1 MRGFFPY
8 FAQEMI
14 LAIKDNVAQASESRA
29 KAEASFKKEER
40 AREGAQAML
49 EYQANSREV
58 RENMAK
64 LKALRLAKEAAQE
77 SVQETPEPTTKVK
90 AKKAA
95 KVKAPRAL
103 KRTQQ

>member
-1 MRGFFPY
+1 M
-8 FAQEMI
+8 ADKAS
-14 LAIKDNVAQASESRA
+14 LAQATESRA
-29 KAEASFKKEER
+29 KAEASFKNEER

-49 EYQANSREV
+49 EYLANSRDV

-64 LKALRLAKEAAQE
+64 LKALRLAKEAAG
-77 SVQETPEPTTKVK
+77 ETAKEAPKP

-95 KVKAPRAL
+95 AKVKTPRAL

>member
-1 MRGFFPY
+1 MTLADKASG
-8 FAQEMI
+8 AQPTET
-14 LAIKDNVAQASESRA
+14 RA

-49 EYQANSREV
+49 EYQANSRDV

-64 LKALRLAKEAAQE
+64 LKALRLAKEASGEAAKDA
-77 SVQETPEPTTKVK
+77 PKPKPVK
-90 AKKAA
+90 KAAA
-95 KVKAPRAL
+95 KVKAARAL

>member
-1 MRGFFPY
+1 M
-8 FAQEMI
+8 ADK
-14 LAIKDNVAQASESRA
+14 ASVAQATESRA

-49 EYQANSREV
+49 EYLANGREV

-64 LKALRLAKEAAQE
+64 LKALRLAKEATGEAAE
-77 SVQETPEPTTKVK
+77 EAPKP
-90 AKKAA
+90 AKKATA
-95 KVKAPRAL
+95 KVKTPRAL